1 MNQRFSGKVVLVV
14 GAGSSGPGW
23 GNGKAAAVAYARN
36 GGTVIAADVRD
47 DAAEETAAII
57 RDEGGAGH
65 SVAVDA
71 SDPATVE
78 SMVDQVLADH
88 GRIDVLHNNVGV
100 VGIGDILDL
109 EPADWNLAMQ
119 VNLSSVFL
127 TMRAVLPGMV
137 HRGRGAIVNISSVA
151 GLRYTGYSYPAYA
164 TAKAAIN
171 HLTAVT
177 AVRYARDGVRVNAV
191 APGLIDTPLI
201 YQGMSSE
208 YVSIEEMLAARH
220 AMSPTGRMGTP
231 WDVANAALFLASDDA
246 AYINGVTLPVD
257 GGLTVRCL

>member
-23 GNGKAAAVAYARN
+23 GNGKAAAVSYARN

-47 DAAEETAAII
+47 KAAEETVAII
-57 RDEGGAGH
+57 RGEGGAGQ

-71 SDPATVE
+71 SDPVSVE
-78 SMVDQVLADH
+78 SMVSRVLDDH

-100 VGIGDILDL
+100 VGIGEILDL
-109 EPADWNLAMQ
+109 EPADWNLALQ

-137 HRGRGAIVNISSVA
+137 GRGRGAIVNISSVA

-201 YQGMSSE
+201 YQEMSSE
-208 YVSIEEMLAARH
+208 YSSVEEMVAARD

-257 GGLTVRCL
+257 GGLTVRCV

>member
-1 MNQRFSGKVVLVV
+1 
-14 GAGSSGPGW
+14 
-23 GNGKAAAVAYARN
+23 
-36 GGTVIAADVRD
+36 
-47 DAAEETAAII
+47 
-57 RDEGGAGH
+57 
-65 SVAVDA
+65 
-71 SDPATVE
+71 
-78 SMVDQVLADH
+78 MVNYVLAEH

-100 VGIGDILDL
+100 VGIGDILDT
-109 EPADWNLAMQ
+109 EPADWNLALQ

-201 YQGMSSE
+201 YQGVSSE
-208 YVSIEEMLAARH
+208 YSSVEEMLAARH